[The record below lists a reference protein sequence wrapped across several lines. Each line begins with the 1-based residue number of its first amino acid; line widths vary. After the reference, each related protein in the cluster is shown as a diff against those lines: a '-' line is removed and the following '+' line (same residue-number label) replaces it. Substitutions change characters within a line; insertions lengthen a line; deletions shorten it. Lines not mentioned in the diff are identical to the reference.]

1 MFAGPET
8 NASNTV
14 SEVEKLLSVTE
25 CLMLNWISNGK
36 LNDDDFD
43 SILVAILE
51 VPLINRDFLKV
62 ILFLVVRF

>member
-8 NASNTV
+8 NVSNTV

-43 SILVAILE
+43 SILIAILE
-51 VPLINRDFLKV
+51 VINRDFLKV

>member
-8 NASNTV
+8 NVSNTV

-43 SILVAILE
+43 SILIAILE